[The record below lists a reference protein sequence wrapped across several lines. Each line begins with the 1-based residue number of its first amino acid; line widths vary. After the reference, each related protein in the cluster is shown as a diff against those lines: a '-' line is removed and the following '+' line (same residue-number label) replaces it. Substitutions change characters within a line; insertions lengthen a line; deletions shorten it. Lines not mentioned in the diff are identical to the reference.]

1 MRDGKLPVFELRV
14 TPEGEHD
21 YRLAIWQRS
30 AVGNGNGKVE
40 ERIQQLATLAGPA
53 LHLALDQVLD
63 ALKREGHRAS
73 VLRPAEGTAQLSEET
88 GVRLGL
94 LFLAL
99 RPLRKVSRMEA
110 IAAGI
115 RAMPAEE
122 VYYWFSKCA
131 TRQYARR
138 AQQALRVLLAEE

>member
-1 MRDGKLPVFELRV
+1 MRESKLPVFELRV
-14 TPEGEHD
+14 IPEGERD

-30 AVGNGNGKVE
+30 VVGNGNGTVE
-40 ERIQQLATLAGPA
+40 ERIQPLATIAGPA

-63 ALKREGHRAS
+63 ALKREGHRAN
-73 VLRPAEGTAQLSEET
+73 VLRPAEGTFQLGEET

-99 RPLRKVSRMEA
+99 KPLRKVSRMEG
-110 IAAGI
+110 IAAGV

-122 VYYWFSKCA
+122 TYYWFSKCA
-131 TRQYARR
+131 TPRLARR
-138 AQQALRVLLAEE
+138 AQHALRILLAGE